1 MFIPAREQLP
11 ASRAGLLFA
20 ARHCMKLA
28 FVSLLLVASTAAA
41 QDVTPPVQA
50 PAAPTQSAP
59 AQNVTPSAPMRFGR
73 APVAEKVV
81 EPITVPFELFANRPL
96 VRVSINGQ
104 GPFPLLIGP
113 EEQQTHIDPEL
124 AELLKLRAPEPGK
137 LGQDGKPLPPL
148 AIDVVFNPQYSM
160 RIEIAIQSLT
170 RVAPEFP
177 EAMRP
182 RGVISLS
189 AWREMLVTL
198 DYSRWKLGIEPG
210 ALPEPNHKDVFA
222 LNAAGELR
230 LPISLGGQPIDCH
243 VDPWFPNALLLP
255 ATSTEGLQLIG
266 EPRDQGTIRTKE
278 ATLRVRE
285 GRLAS
290 EVVLGPFEVKTP
302 LVLLAESDIATVGTP
317 WLARYAVTYDLA
329 NARVRL
335 ARPSKEQGR

>member
-1 MFIPAREQLP
+1 
-11 ASRAGLLFA
+11 
-20 ARHCMKLA
+20 MKLV
-28 FVSLLLVASTAAA
+28 VSLLLVASTAAA
-41 QDVTPPVQA
+41 QDVTPPA
-50 PAAPTQSAP
+50 PAATAPAQAATAPAQAAPAP
-59 AQNVTPSAPMRFGR
+59 AQNVTPPAPMRFGR
-73 APVAEKVV
+73 APVVAPAV

-96 VRVSINGQ
+96 VRVAINGQ

-148 AIDVVFNPQYSM
+148 AIDVAFNPQYSM
-160 RIEIAIQSLT
+160 KIEIAIQPLT
-170 RVAPEFP
+170 RVASEFP
-177 EAMRP
+177 ESMRP

-189 AWREMLVTL
+189 AWRDMLVTL
-198 DYSRWKLGIEPG
+198 DYSRWKIGIEPG
-210 ALPEPNHKDVFA
+210 TLPEPNQKDVFA
-222 LNAAGELR
+222 LNASGELR
-230 LPISLGGQPIDCH
+230 LPISFGGEAIDCH
-243 VDPWFPNALLLP
+243 VDPWFPNALLVP
-255 ATSTEGLQLIG
+255 AASTDDLQLIG
-266 EPRDQGTIRTKE
+266 EPRDQGMIRTKE

-335 ARPSKEQGR
+335 ARPSKDQGR

>member
-1 MFIPAREQLP
+1 
-11 ASRAGLLFA
+11 
-20 ARHCMKLA
+20 MKLV
-28 FVSLLLVASTAAA
+28 VSLLLVASTAAA
-41 QDVTPPVQA
+41 QDVTPPAQV
-50 PAAPTQSAP
+50 APTPAPSATAPSQGGTTP

-73 APVAEKVV
+73 APVVAPVV
-81 EPITVPFELFANRPL
+81 EPITVPFELFANRPV

-124 AELLKLRAPEPGK
+124 AEVLKLREPEPGK
-137 LGQDGKPLPPL
+137 LGPDGKPLPPL
-148 AIDVVFNPQYSM
+148 AIDVTFNPQYSTK
-160 RIEIAIQSLT
+160 IEIAIQPLT
-170 RVAPEFP
+170 RVASEFP

-189 AWREMLVTL
+189 AWRNMLVTL
-198 DYSRWKLGIEPG
+198 DYSRWKIGIEPG
-210 ALPEPNHKDVFA
+210 TLPEPNQKDVFV
-222 LNAAGELR
+222 LNASGELR
-230 LPISLGGQPIDCH
+230 LPISFGGQAIDCH

-255 ATSTEGLQLIG
+255 VTSAEGLQLIG

-290 EVVLGPFEVKTP
+290 DVVLGPFQVKTA
-302 LVLLAESDIATVGTP
+302 LVLLADADAATVGTP
-317 WLARYAVTYDLA
+317 WLTRYAVTYDLA

>member
-1 MFIPAREQLP
+1 MRGQ
-11 ASRAGLLFA
+11 S
-20 ARHCMKLA
+20 MKLA
-28 FVSLLLVASTAAA
+28 VCLLLIASTAAA
-41 QDVTPPVQA
+41 QDVTPPVQ
-50 PAAPTQSAP
+50 PAAAP
-59 AQNVTPSAPMRFGR
+59 AQNVTPSAPVRFGR
-73 APVAEKVV
+73 APVEAPPV
-81 EPITVPFELFANRPL
+81 EPVTVPFELFANRPL

-124 AELLKLRAPEPGK
+124 AELLKLRPPEPGK
-137 LGQDGKPLPPL
+137 LGPDGKPLPPL
-148 AIDVVFNPQYSM
+148 AIDVTFSPLYSLKVQ
-160 RIEIAIQSLT
+160 IAIQPLA

-177 EAMRP
+177 EPMRP

-189 AWREMLVTL
+189 AWRDMLVTL
-198 DYSRWKLGIEPG
+198 DYSRWKIGIEPG
-210 ALPEPNHKDVFA
+210 ALPEPNRKDVFE

-255 ATSTEGLQLIG
+255 ANGTEGLQLIG
-266 EPRDQGTIRTKE
+266 EPRDQGMMHTKE

-290 EVVLGPFEVKTP
+290 EVVLGPFQVKTP
-302 LVLLAESDIATVGTP
+302 LVLLAESDVATVGTP
-317 WLARYAVTYDLA
+317 WLARYTVTYDLA

-335 ARPSKEQGR
+335 VRPTKEQGR